1 MLVLIGILIV
11 TLAVC
16 VGYVMAHGEFA
27 LLYQPAE
34 FVIIWG
40 AALGALVMAT
50 PWNVLRRIGR
60 DVAGVVRQSPYGNER
75 YLKTLRMF
83 YDIFH
88 EARKNGMMGL
98 EKDAERPNES
108 AIFQRY
114 PEMLADKKALAFVCD
129 TLRMAIAGGAT
140 SFDLEQMIDTDLEA
154 LYEHNDDPVRSLMT
168 TADALPGLGIVA
180 AVLGIVVAMSALG
193 GPPDELGRKVAAAL
207 VGTFLGVLTSY
218 GFVAPLAN
226 AISSRHA
233 AELAYFRF
241 LKHGL
246 IAFVKGHPP
255 LLAVE
260 MGRRSIPLD
269 VRPTFGEMEDACRTG
284 LA

>member
-1 MLVLIGILIV
+1 MLVLLGILIV
-11 TLAVC
+11 ALAVG

-40 AALGALVMAT
+40 AAVGSLVTAT
-50 PWNVLRRIGR
+50 PWKVLKRIGH
-60 DVAGVVRQSPYGNER
+60 DVFAVVRPAPYGTAR
-75 YLKTLRMF
+75 YLQSLRMF

-88 EARKNGMMGL
+88 EARKNGMMSL
-98 EKDAERPNES
+98 EKDAERPAES
-108 AIFQRY
+108 ALFQRY
-114 PEMLADKKALAFVCD
+114 PEILADPKAMAFLCD
-129 TLRMAIAGGAT
+129 TLRMAIAGGAST
-140 SFDLEQMIDTDLEA
+140 FDLEQMIDADLEV
-154 LYEHNDDPVRSLMT
+154 LHEHNEDPVRSMMT
-168 TADALPGLGIVA
+168 IADALPGLGIVA

-193 GPPDELGRKVAAAL
+193 GPPEELGYKVAAAL

-218 GFVAPLAN
+218 GFVAPLAH
-226 AISSRHA
+226 AVGSRHA

-241 LKHGL
+241 LKAGL

-260 MGRRSIPLD
+260 MGRRTIPHD
-269 VRPTFGEMEDACRTG
+269 VRPTFGEMEDACRAG